1 MAELPQN
8 WIESKLEYIVWHKK
22 GSKPKKLYISIQE
35 GFVPYIDIKAFEKNI
50 LEQYT
55 EKNLAKLT
63 KPNNILV
70 VWDGARAGLV
80 GLAPCIGAI
89 GSTLVDIEP
98 KTKEIINKYLYY
110 FLFSNYAY
118 INSKPRGTGTPHVNP
133 DLYWNMLIPLPP
145 SNEQKRIVEKLDKIE
160 LRYQKTKEYS
170 DKLTQSILNKAFRG
184 ELVPQDPSDKPISLD
199 EIQAQIVE
207 KSSKKR
213 KTLKN
218 NKVQE
223 MVKEIIEILKEYP
236 EGISPEELFK
246 NSKYSQK
253 DFTDDDII
261 EFYKE
266 LSNLLDSKL
275 TEEKNSVN
283 HKILIKKVK

>member
-98 KTKEIINKYLYY
+98 KTKEIINKYL
-110 FLFSNYAY
+110 
-118 INSKPRGTGTPHVNP
+118 
-133 DLYWNMLIPLPP
+133 
-145 SNEQKRIVEKLDKIE
+145 
-160 LRYQKTKEYS
+160 
-170 DKLTQSILNKAFRG
+170 
-184 ELVPQDPSDKPISLD
+184 
-199 EIQAQIVE
+199 
-207 KSSKKR
+207 
-213 KTLKN
+213 
-218 NKVQE
+218 
-223 MVKEIIEILKEYP
+223 
-236 EGISPEELFK
+236 
-246 NSKYSQK
+246 
-253 DFTDDDII
+253 
-261 EFYKE
+261 
-266 LSNLLDSKL
+266 
-275 TEEKNSVN
+275 
-283 HKILIKKVK
+283 